1 MNLSEREELRLVLLR
16 DASVGH
22 FMWLDRWQV
31 SYPQVIAAECSAHE
45 ALNLQNQRLQA
56 AIEPEQDFPLFIV
69 AHGAACAAA
78 CVLLFHADVLL
89 HKRIKGLILVAPEY
103 ERWQNDDD
111 NMLKRARASFPCVV
125 VVGENDAACSLVQ
138 AKEIALQLGGKALP
152 TPHQGHLDSELHG
165 WQWGMKLLQE
175 MILA

>member
-31 SYPQVIAAECSAHE
+31 SYPQVIAAEFSAHE
-45 ALNLQNQRLQA
+45 ALNLQYQRLQA

-69 AHGAACAAA
+69 AHGAACAASCA
-78 CVLLFHADVLL
+78 LLFHADVLL
-89 HKRIKGLILVAPEY
+89 HKRIKGLILVAPLY
-103 ERWQNDDD
+103 EQWQNDDK
-111 NMLKRARASFPCVV
+111 NMLKRARASFSCVV
-125 VVGENDAACSLVQ
+125 VVSENDAACSLDQ
-138 AKEIALQLGGKALP
+138 AEEIALKLGGKALL
-152 TPHQGHLDSELHG
+152 TPHQGHLDGELHG

-175 MILA
+175 MILT

>member
-22 FMWLDRWQV
+22 YMWLDRWQV
-31 SYPQVIAAECSAHE
+31 SYPQVIAAEFSASE
-45 ALNLQNQRLQA
+45 SLASQNQRLQA

-78 CVLLFHADVLL
+78 CALLFHADVLL
-89 HKRIKGLILVAPEY
+89 HKRIKGLILVAPVY
-103 ERWQNDDD
+103 QQWQNDGD
-111 NMLKRARASFPCVV
+111 NVLMRARASFPCVV
-125 VVGENDAACSLVQ
+125 VVGENDAACSLIQ
-138 AKEIALQLGGKALP
+138 AEEIAMQLGGKALQA
-152 TPHQGHLDSELHG
+152 PHQGNLNSELHG

>member
-45 ALNLQNQRLQA
+45 ALIRQNQRLQA

-78 CVLLFHADVLL
+78 LSIDSPVTTSSSAGTLAGD
-89 HKRIKGLILVAPEY
+89 I
-103 ERWQNDDD
+103 
-111 NMLKRARASFPCVV
+111 ASNALAIRESVSAAFP
-125 VVGENDAACSLVQ
+125 NASMRRLRCSRC
-138 AKEIALQLGGKALP
+138 
-152 TPHQGHLDSELHG
+152 
-165 WQWGMKLLQE
+165 
-175 MILA
+175 

>member
-22 FMWLDRWQV
+22 YMWLDRWQV
-31 SYPQVIAAECSAHE
+31 SYPQVIAVEFSVRETCT
-45 ALNLQNQRLQA
+45 LQNQRLQA

-78 CVLLFHADVLL
+78 CSLVFHADVLL
-89 HKRIKGLILVAPEY
+89 HKRIKGLILVAPVY
-103 ERWQNDDD
+103 EQWQHDGD
-111 NMLKRARASFPCVV
+111 NILKRARASFPCVA
-125 VVGENDAACSLVQ
+125 VVGENDAACSPHQ
-138 AKEIALQLGGKALP
+138 AEEIAKSLGGKALQ
-152 TPHQGHLDSELHG
+152 TPHHGHLDSELNG

>member
-16 DASVGH
+16 DASVGPY
-22 FMWLDRWQV
+22 MWLDRWQV
-31 SYPQVIAAECSAHE
+31 SYPQVIAVECSAHE

-56 AIEPEQDFPLFIV
+56 AIEPEQIFPLFIV

-78 CVLLFHADVLL
+78 CALLFHADVLL
-89 HKRIKGLILVAPEY
+89 HKRIKGLLLVAPLY
-103 ERWQNDDD
+103 TQWQQDGD
-111 NMLKRARASFPCVV
+111 NILKRARASFPCAVV
-125 VVGENDAACSLVQ
+125 IGADDAACNFAQ
-138 AKEIALQLGGKALP
+138 AQEIATQLGGKALQ
-152 TPHQGHLDSELHG
+152 TPHQGHLDHELHG

>member
-78 CVLLFHADVLL
+78 CALLFHADVLL
-89 HKRIKGLILVAPEY
+89 HKRIKGLILVAPVY
-103 ERWQNDDD
+103 QQWQH
-111 NMLKRARASFPCVV
+111 MLTTCSNAPAPVFHVWWWWAKTMRPVASIKPKKSLHYWAVKPYKRRT
-125 VVGENDAACSLVQ
+125 
-138 AKEIALQLGGKALP
+138 KA
-152 TPHQGHLDSELHG
+152 
-165 WQWGMKLLQE
+165 
-175 MILA
+175 I

>member
-78 CVLLFHADVLL
+78 CALLFHADVLL
-89 HKRIKGLILVAPEY
+89 HKRIKGLILVAPMY
-103 ERWQNDDD
+103 QQWQHDAD
-111 NMLKRARASFPCVV
+111 NVLKRARASFPCVV
-125 VVGENDAACSLVQ
+125 VVGENDAACNLHQ
-138 AKEIALQLGGKALP
+138 AEEIAAFLGGKALQ
-152 TPHQGHLDSELHG
+152 TPHQGHLDAELNG
-165 WQWGMKLLQE
+165 WQWGMKLVQE

>member
-16 DASVGH
+16 DASVGQY
-22 FMWLDRWQV
+22 MWLDRWQV
-31 SYPQVIAAECSAHE
+31 SYPQVIAVEFSVRETCT
-45 ALNLQNQRLQA
+45 LQNQRLQA

-78 CVLLFHADVLL
+78 CSLVFHADVLL
-89 HKRIKGLILVAPEY
+89 HKRIKGLILVAPVY
-103 ERWQNDDD
+103 EQWQHDGD
-111 NMLKRARASFPCVV
+111 NILNRARASFPCVV
-125 VVGENDAACSLVQ
+125 VVGENDAACSPHQ
-138 AKEIALQLGGKALP
+138 AVEIAKLLGGKALQ
-152 TPHQGHLDSELHG
+152 TPHQGHLDSELNG

>member
-16 DASVGH
+16 DASVDRY
-22 FMWLDRWQV
+22 MWLDRWQIC
-31 SYPQVIAAECSAHE
+31 YPQVISAEFSAQE
-45 ALNLQNQRLQA
+45 SLNLQNQRLQA

-69 AHGAACAAA
+69 AHGVACAVA
-78 CVLLFHADVLL
+78 CALLFHADVLL
-89 HKRIKGLILVAPEY
+89 HKRVKGLILVAPLY
-103 ERWQNDDD
+103 TQWQHDAD
-111 NMLKRARASFPCVV
+111 NVLKRARASFPCVV
-125 VVGENDAACSLVQ
+125 VVGENDAACSLLQ
-138 AKEIALQLGGKALP
+138 AEEIAMQLGGKALQ

>member
-16 DASVGH
+16 DANVGH
-22 FMWLDRWQV
+22 YMWLDRWQV
-31 SYPQVIAAECSAHE
+31 SYPQVISAEFSASE
-45 ALNLQNQRLQA
+45 SLASQNQRLQA

-78 CVLLFHADVLL
+78 CALVFHADVLL
-89 HKRIKGLILVAPEY
+89 HKRIKGLILVAPVY
-103 ERWQNDDD
+103 EQWQHDDD

-125 VVGENDAACSLVQ
+125 VVGENDAACSLHQ
-138 AKEIALQLGGKALP
+138 AKEIALQLGGKALL
-152 TPHQGHLDSELHG
+152 TPHQGHLDTELNG

>member
-16 DASVGH
+16 DASVGQY
-22 FMWLDRWQV
+22 MWLDRWQV
-31 SYPQVIAAECSAHE
+31 SYPQVIAAECSGQE
-45 ALNLQNQRLQA
+45 AYTLQNQHLQA

-69 AHGAACAAA
+69 AHGAACAASCA
-78 CVLLFHADVLL
+78 LLFHADVLL
-89 HKRIKGLILVAPEY
+89 HKRIKGLILVAPVY
-103 ERWQNDDD
+103 EQWQHDDD

-138 AKEIALQLGGKALP
+138 AEEIAMQMGGKALQ
-152 TPHQGHLDSELHG
+152 TPHQGHLDTELHG

>member
-16 DASVGH
+16 DASIGH
-22 FMWLDRWQV
+22 YMWLDRWQV
-31 SYPQVIAAECSAHE
+31 SYPQVIATEFSAHE

-78 CVLLFHADVLL
+78 CALVFHADVLL
-89 HKRIKGLILVAPEY
+89 HKRIKGLILVAPVY
-103 ERWQNDDD
+103 EQWQNDDD
-111 NMLKRARASFPCVV
+111 NVLKRARASFPCVV
-125 VVGENDAACSLVQ
+125 VVGENDAACSLIQ
-138 AKEIALQLGGKALP
+138 AEEIALQLGGKALQ
-152 TPHQGHLDSELHG
+152 TQHQGHLDSELHG

>member
-16 DASVGH
+16 DASVGKY
-22 FMWLDRWQV
+22 MRLDRWQV

-45 ALNLQNQRLQA
+45 ALNIQNQRLQA

-69 AHGAACAAA
+69 AHGAACTAA
-78 CVLLFHADVLL
+78 CALVFHADVLL

-125 VVGENDAACSLVQ
+125 VVGENDAACSLLQ
-138 AKEIALQLGGKALP
+138 AEEIALELGGKALQ
-152 TPHQGHLDSELHG
+152 TPHQGHLDTELHG

>member
-31 SYPQVIAAECSAHE
+31 SYPQVIAAECSGQE
-45 ALNLQNQRLQA
+45 AYTLQNQHLQA

-69 AHGAACAAA
+69 AHGAACAASCA
-78 CVLLFHADVLL
+78 LLFHADVLL
-89 HKRIKGLILVAPEY
+89 HKRIKGLILVAPVY
-103 ERWQNDDD
+103 EQWQHDDD

>member
-1 MNLSEREELRLVLLR
+1 MNLNEREELRLVLLR

-31 SYPQVIAAECSAHE
+31 SYPQVIAVECSAHE

-56 AIEPEQDFPLFIV
+56 AIEPKQDFPLFIV

-78 CVLLFHADVLL
+78 CALLFHADVLL
-89 HKRIKGLILVAPEY
+89 HKRIKGLILVAPLY
-103 ERWQNDDD
+103 TQWQHDGD
-111 NMLKRARASFPCVV
+111 NILKRARASFPCAVV
-125 VVGENDAACSLVQ
+125 IGADDATCNFTQ
-138 AKEIALQLGGKALP
+138 AQEIATQLGGKALQ
-152 TPHQGHLDSELHG
+152 TPHQGHLDHELHG